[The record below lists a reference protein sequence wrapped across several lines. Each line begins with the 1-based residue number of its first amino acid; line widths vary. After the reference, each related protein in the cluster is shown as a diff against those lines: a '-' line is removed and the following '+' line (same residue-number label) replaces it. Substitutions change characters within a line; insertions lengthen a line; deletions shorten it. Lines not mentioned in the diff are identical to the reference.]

1 MEISFLNLDIIIY
14 SQEDLTPLHDEL
26 TDQVLILHNDLI
38 EEENSKSYLLTFEA
52 DLDTNDIDD
61 PINTLTLHLCEL
73 INNLSPESRRLWQ
86 QCDRKIFD
94 YGYESGLQP
103 LTFSAE
109 LSSQAIAQIASLE
122 ASIATTIYPYQA
134 ETI

>member
-1 MEISFLNLDIIIY
+1 MCIRD
-14 SQEDLTPLHDEL
+14 
-26 TDQVLILHNDLI
+26 
-38 EEENSKSYLLTFEA
+38 
-52 DLDTNDIDD
+52 
-61 PINTLTLHLCEL
+61 
-73 INNLSPESRRLWQ
+73 RLWQ